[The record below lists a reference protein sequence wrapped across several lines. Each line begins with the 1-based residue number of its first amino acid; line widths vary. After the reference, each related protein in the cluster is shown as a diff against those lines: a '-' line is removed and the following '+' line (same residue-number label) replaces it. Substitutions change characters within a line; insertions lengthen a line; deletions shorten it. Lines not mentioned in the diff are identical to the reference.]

1 MKLAQIILEKEEN
14 TQVDSALKQTFD
26 KLGKELASSSD
37 DIVQDQNNVNE
48 AAGVILVA
56 GIALAIPE
64 IVKIVGKVTK
74 AAGKFLGGK
83 GATGDAIIAKAEKMH
98 HLLLKPIEWALI
110 VSQLPEGTPKPHDSI
125 LQPGSL
131 LFKKTKMSVPN
142 LYDFS
147 QWWKWSIG
155 ANWKQPNGKG
165 SSIAGKEKHPVVHVS
180 FEDAQAYCTWARRR
194 LPTEA
199 EWEYAGKA
207 NFLFL
212 THKQMG
218 MKKVPL

>member
-98 HLLLKPIEWALI
+98 HLLLKPIEWALTKLG
-110 VSQLPEGTPKPHDSI
+110 LPKDKAHKAAGII
-125 LQPGSL
+125 LTLVVAGLMVASG
-131 LFKKTKMSVPN
+131 V
-142 LYDFS
+142 
-147 QWWKWSIG
+147 G
-155 ANWKQPNGKG
+155 AYKAASSG
-165 SSIAGKEKHPVVHVS
+165 SSALAGVEGALTAVKGGEVTK
-180 FEDAQAYCTWARRR
+180 FIT
-194 LPTEA
+194 
-199 EWEYAGKA
+199 KA
-207 NFLFL
+207 LAAI
-212 THKQMG
+212 
-218 MKKVPL
+218 